1 MVGPTV
7 TGKPRVATTRK
18 NEVRSSNEYF
28 KDWGHSLTRIV
39 ESNLDQSKV
48 SYKLALVAIQVHLC
62 KPELAERP
70 VRRKAVGSKS
80 GTASRKG

>member
-1 MVGPTV
+1 M
-7 TGKPRVATTRK
+7 K
-18 NEVRSSNEYF
+18 
-28 KDWGHSLTRIV
+28 WGHSLTRV
-39 ESNLDQSKV
+39 AGSNLCQSKV

-80 GTASRKG
+80 GTNVPKGIDSRATLRS

>member
-1 MVGPTV
+1 MN
-7 TGKPRVATTRK
+7 R
-18 NEVRSSNEYF
+18 N
-28 KDWGHSLTRIV
+28 WGHSLTRV
-39 ESNLDQSKV
+39 AGSNLCQSKV

-80 GTASRKG
+80 ELKSERIGTEPVGEF